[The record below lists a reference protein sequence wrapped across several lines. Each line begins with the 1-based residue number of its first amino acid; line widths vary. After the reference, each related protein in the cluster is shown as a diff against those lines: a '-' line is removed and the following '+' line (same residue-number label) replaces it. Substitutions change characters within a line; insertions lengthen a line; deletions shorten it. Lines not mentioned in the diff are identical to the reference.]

1 MITKTIASVVQLN
14 LASIIAPVLTI
25 VQKMQLR
32 LVLATVTLIQ
42 LMRLAASLLKQ
53 KLTKSKW
60 QKPPEEVSFRTVFNH
75 SWKFTVSFITT
86 FSWLSF
92 PAKVLSLTSRP
103 SQAYAKTA
111 QASLRTNKL
120 LSILI
125 FLWIEATYFFMC
137 GFITI
142 LLSSQFIII

>member
-53 KLTKSKW
+53 KLTKSK
-60 QKPPEEVSFRTVFNH
+60 
-75 SWKFTVSFITT
+75 
-86 FSWLSF
+86 
-92 PAKVLSLTSRP
+92 
-103 SQAYAKTA
+103 
-111 QASLRTNKL
+111 
-120 LSILI
+120 
-125 FLWIEATYFFMC
+125 
-137 GFITI
+137 
-142 LLSSQFIII
+142 